1 MKFVKSVV
9 LAVVMSCSVSAYAQG
24 VEEVCHRSAETNVR
38 LKNVMQRDPSFLEFA
53 LSELAKANIT
63 EKTKAQGREN
73 YYWVFNR
80 RTMSDEDIR
89 RLSFIGC
96 LVRLS

>member
-9 LAVVMSCSVSAYAQG
+9 LAVVMSCSVGAYAQG

-53 LSELAKANIT
+53 LSELAKANIASS
-63 EKTKAQGREN
+63 TKAQGREN

>member
-9 LAVVMSCSVSAYAQG
+9 LAVVMSCSGGAYAQG

-53 LSELAKANIT
+53 LGELAKAKIT

-80 RTMSDEDIR
+80 RTMSDEDVR

>member
-9 LAVVMSCSVSAYAQG
+9 LAIAMICSIGAYAQG

-53 LSELAKANIT
+53 LSELSKANIA

-80 RTMSDEDIR
+80 RTMSDEDVR